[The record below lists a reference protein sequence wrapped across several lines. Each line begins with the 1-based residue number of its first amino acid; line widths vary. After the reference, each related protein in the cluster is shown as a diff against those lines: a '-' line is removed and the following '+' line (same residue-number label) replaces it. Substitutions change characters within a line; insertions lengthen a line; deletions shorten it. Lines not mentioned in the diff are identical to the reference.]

1 VLQLSSSTGVD
12 RFPVISKD
20 GQAIGLVNVLDILFD
35 RSRSTSLARYTR
47 RIITAGDREPAYR
60 VIRRLRAARLGPGCH
75 RRRAE
80 EARRHRDR

>member
-1 VLQLSSSTGVD
+1 
-12 RFPVISKD
+12 VISKD

-60 VIRRLRAARLGPGCH
+60 VIRRLRAARLGLAAIVDAQKKLVGI
-75 RRRAE
+75 ATNE
-80 EARRHRDR
+80 ELIKRLVQSA